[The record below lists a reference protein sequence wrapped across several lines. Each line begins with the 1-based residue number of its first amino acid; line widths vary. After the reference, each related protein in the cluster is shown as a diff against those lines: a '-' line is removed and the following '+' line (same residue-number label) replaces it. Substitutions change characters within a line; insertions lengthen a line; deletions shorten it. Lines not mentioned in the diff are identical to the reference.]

1 MQTQNQRKGQGMN
14 TAKLAAGIL
23 IATAFASSAALAGPG
38 GKGHSHAHSEFSAG
52 EPGDPKKPARIIQVT
67 MNEGDGKM
75 MYVPDRLEIKRGEQ
89 VKFVLRNNGAL
100 DHEFILASTAENVKH
115 AEEMKKN
122 PEMEHDD
129 PNAKRLPPKKTTEIV
144 WKFSKA
150 GQFEFGC
157 LIPGHREA
165 GMTGTVIVK

>member
-1 MQTQNQRKGQGMN
+1 MN
-14 TAKLAAGIL
+14 LLTTLGTTVGI
-23 IATAFASSAALAGPG
+23 ALLMIG
-38 GKGHSHAHSEFSAG
+38 GARSDTGVPGHSHGNFSAG
-52 EPGDPKKPARIIQVT
+52 EPGIPKRPAQTILVIMR
-67 MNEGDGKM
+67 EADGKM
-75 MYVPDRLEIKRGEQ
+75 LFIPDRVEVRKGDQ
-89 VKFVLRNNGAL
+89 VRFILRNNGQL
-100 DHEFILASTAENVKH
+100 EHEFVLATSEENIKH

-129 PNAKRLPPKKTTEIV
+129 PNARRVAPRKTDEIV
-144 WKFSKA
+144 WRFTKA

>member
-1 MQTQNQRKGQGMN
+1 MN
-14 TAKLAAGIL
+14 RTTIVASML
-23 IATAFASSAALAGPG
+23 IAAALIPGTAIAGPG

-67 MNEGDGKM
+67 MQEGDGKM
-75 MYVPDRLEIKRGEQ
+75 MFLPDRLEIKRGEQ
-89 VKFVLRNNGAL
+89 VKFMLRNNGEL

-129 PNAKRLPPKKTTEIV
+129 PNAKRLSPKKTNEIV
-144 WKFSKA
+144 WKFTKA
-150 GQFEFGC
+150 GQFEYGC

>member
-1 MQTQNQRKGQGMN
+1 MN
-14 TAKLAAGIL
+14 NALSVSLLVLSMAA
-23 IATAFASSAALAGPG
+23 SAALAGAGP
-38 GKGHSHAHSEFSAG
+38 KGHSHGHETFSAG
-52 EPGDPKKPARIIQVT
+52 EPGDPKKPARIVQVT
-67 MNEGDGKM
+67 MSEGDGKM

-89 VKFVLRNNGAL
+89 IKFVLRNNGAL

-129 PNAKRLPPKKTTEIV
+129 PNAKRLSPKKTTEIV
-144 WKFSKA
+144 WKFTKA
-150 GQFEFGC
+150 GKFEYGC

-165 GMTGTVIVK
+165 GMTGTIIVK

>member
-1 MQTQNQRKGQGMN
+1 M
-14 TAKLAAGIL
+14 
-23 IATAFASSAALAGPG
+23 
-38 GKGHSHAHSEFSAG
+38 
-52 EPGDPKKPARIIQVT
+52 
-67 MNEGDGKM
+67 
-75 MYVPDRLEIKRGEQ
+75 
-89 VKFVLRNNGAL
+89 LRNNGEL

-129 PNAKRLPPKKTTEIV
+129 PNAKRLSPKKTSEIV
-144 WKFSKA
+144 WKFTKA

>member
-1 MQTQNQRKGQGMN
+1 MN
-14 TAKLAAGIL
+14 RTTIAASIL
-23 IATAFASSAALAGPG
+23 VAVALIPGAALAGPG

-67 MNEGDGKM
+67 MQEGDGKM
-75 MYVPDRLEIKRGEQ
+75 MFIPARLEIKRGEQ
-89 VKFVLRNNGAL
+89 VKFMLRNNGEL
-100 DHEFILASTAENVKH
+100 DHEFILASTEENVKH

-129 PNAKRLPPKKTTEIV
+129 PNAKRLAPKKTTEIV
-144 WKFSKA
+144 WKFTKA
-150 GQFEFGC
+150 GQFEYGC